1 MWANGA
7 AKSIWAEDTDGK
19 CPLCGQLQ
27 TKHHKILAC
36 PSLESVRAPLQ
47 PTLQRIIADWPS
59 WVHCPAPTYAPDVE
73 IAQLIFHTRQLPVP
87 TVQFAAWDVPGAR
100 GFLRLFTDGSC
111 RYPASSSAR
120 HAGFAVVLDATSS
133 DAEVP
138 GALSEWRVTG
148 VPPVTFAVVCQGMV
162 PGEQTINRAELC
174 GVIQAIRAARCQGF
188 DAIEIWTDSQYVIN
202 TWNHCSGSMAASNP
216 DLVCILHNLRSDS
229 IQLRKVKSHADLRQ
243 LWGMEQW
250 LSLGNAVVDTAARV
264 AVQDDLPLV
273 CDLMDRT
280 AHHEAQQLADLRFF
294 WRYLQDLSKEEYRL
308 LRCRSSTSASEEVQ
322 VEEPPTLQCADLPAA
337 WLRLNAGPF
346 QCRQLPDPERAVLL
360 ACSWPPWFTIPIW
373 RWIQSLQ
380 WNTEPRSG
388 RCHTGSAYVELLVDF
403 IVSTGVS
410 PPDSLEAAAE
420 VPEPPLQ
427 WMRPCTVR
435 QWVCN
440 LVEAVRQLERLA
452 HVNLWGPRRHKVF
465 ALRSLGVK
473 EARHGLA
480 QRPKFV
486 QEEIVFDLL
495 CSTVQRNDLEPL
507 RVFLRQYT
515 GPWYHSTAVQK
526 AWRSTSATE
535 RVALSKSLRNTRRR
549 GHA

>member
-1 MWANGA
+1 MDVGTGTLANTPTRVRSRHTLDGLAPEPIVQVEPRGRAIALPNGAPEISKRPMHATGAFLSEA
-7 AKSIWAEDTDGK
+7 AKSIWAEDTDGN
-19 CPLCGQLQ
+19 CPL
-27 TKHHKILAC
+27 
-36 PSLESVRAPLQ
+36 
-47 PTLQRIIADWPS
+47 
-59 WVHCPAPTYAPDVE
+59 
-73 IAQLIFHTRQLPVP
+73 QLPVP
-87 TVQFAAWDVPGAR
+87 TVHFAAWD
-100 GFLRLFTDGSC
+100 
-111 RYPASSSAR
+111 
-120 HAGFAVVLDATSS
+120 
-133 DAEVP
+133 
-138 GALSEWRVTG
+138 
-148 VPPVTFAVVCQGMV
+148 V

-174 GVIQAIRAARCQGF
+174 GVIQAIRAARYQGF

-202 TWNHCSGSMAASNP
+202 TWNNCSGSMAASNP
-216 DLVCILHNLRSDS
+216 DLVRILHNLRADS
-229 IQLRKVKSHADLRQ
+229 IQLRKVKSHTDLRQ

-250 LSLGNAVVDTAARV
+250 LSLGNAVVDTAARA

-280 AHHEAQQLADLRFF
+280 VHHEAQQLADLRFF
-294 WRYLQDLSKEEYRL
+294 WRFLQDLSKEEYRL
-308 LRCRSSTSASEEVQ
+308 LRCRSSTSASDEEWKSR
-322 VEEPPTLQCADLPAA
+322 PLY
-337 WLRLNAGPF
+337 NA
-346 QCRQLPDPERAVLL
+346 QTYQLPGSASMQALFNAD
-360 ACSWPPWFTIPIW
+360 SYQT
-373 RWIQSLQ
+373 
-380 WNTEPRSG
+380 RSG
-388 RCHTGSAYVELLVDF
+388 RCHTGTAYVELLVAF

-495 CSTVQRNDLEPL
+495 YSTVQRNDLEPL

-515 GPWYHSTAVQK
+515 GVDKLEPGQ
-526 AWRSTSATE
+526 WR
-535 RVALSKSLRNTRRR
+535 RDVAFAGACPPLFSR
-549 GHA
+549 GKV